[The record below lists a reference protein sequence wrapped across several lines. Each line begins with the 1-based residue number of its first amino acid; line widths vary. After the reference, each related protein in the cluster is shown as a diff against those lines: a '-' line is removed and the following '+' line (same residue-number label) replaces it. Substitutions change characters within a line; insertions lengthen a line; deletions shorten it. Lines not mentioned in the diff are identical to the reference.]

1 MPLLYLK
8 MKESE
13 IQEQVIKV
21 LDGTLPNG
29 SLRHHSPNE
38 GLHKPHY
45 RAKQARLGMVSG
57 WPDIEIFVPAESFRL
72 GKLPAPI
79 FIELKSATGRLSD
92 KQRLVLA
99 MLEQLGCY
107 TMVCRSVAEVLEFLK
122 RHVKLKC

>member
-1 MPLLYLK
+1 
-8 MKESE
+8 MKEFE

-38 GLHKPHY
+38 GIRKPQY
-45 RAKQARLGMVSG
+45 RAKLARMGMVSG
-57 WPDIEIFVPAESFRL
+57 FPDLQIFVPAESFRL
-72 GKLPAPI
+72 GKSPAPI

-99 MLEQLGCY
+99 MLDQLGCY

-122 RHVKLKC
+122 SHVKLKC